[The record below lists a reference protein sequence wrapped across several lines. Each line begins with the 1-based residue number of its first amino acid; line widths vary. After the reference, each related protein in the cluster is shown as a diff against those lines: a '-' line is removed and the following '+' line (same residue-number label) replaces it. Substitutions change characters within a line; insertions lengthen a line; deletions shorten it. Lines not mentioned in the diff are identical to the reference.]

1 MFDRIWRFVAQR
13 FTSEPRYVESS
24 RVATPQR
31 TSAGLQV
38 TADNAIQ
45 IPAVWACTNYIQ
57 QSIGML
63 PWHVMRKTSD
73 GNETASAH
81 PADYLLWKRPSPEW
95 SSFQFREAMLHWAML
110 WGNGYAEIERDQ
122 FGRPFA
128 LWPLPPWRVHVCR
141 DPDTKELFYEVDSD
155 GGPKIE
161 LAAADV
167 FHLRGFGHG
176 PVGVNVA
183 GYAAQT
189 FGWARA
195 AQLFGA
201 TFFGNGMSVSG
212 VVTNKTKLTEEGLK
226 LQKAQF
232 EQAHRGPYRANKTF
246 FLDNDARWEPTSID
260 PSKAQMVEV
269 HHFLID
275 EICRIFGVPPHIV
288 AELTRSTNNNI
299 EHQSIEA
306 VQRCLTPW
314 VKRLEDEAD
323 NKLFGP
329 ARDRGFFTKIN
340 MLGLLRG
347 DFKSQAEG
355 FQIYRAMGVV
365 NANEIRDRL
374 DMNKM
379 PSGKGGDKYTMN
391 SAATTLEQIGELPV
405 GGTPGAAVAPAPAAP
420 EPDPTPEPAKP
431 TDRVELTA
439 SDLEAIT
446 NIKINELVRV

>member
-1 MFDRIWRFVAQR
+1 MLDKVWRFIAQR
-13 FTSEPRYVESS
+13 FSKEPRHVEGS
-24 RVATPQR
+24 RVATPSR
-31 TSAGLQV
+31 TLAGLQV
-38 TADNAIQ
+38 TPDNATQ
-45 IPAVWACTNYIQ
+45 IPAVWACTSYIQ

-63 PWHVMRKTSD
+63 PWHVMRKSAGGFEQASD
-73 GNETASAH
+73 H
-81 PADYLLWKRPSPEW
+81 PADYLLWKRPSKEW
-95 SSFQFREAMLHWAML
+95 SSFQFREVMLHWAML

-128 LWPLPPWRVHVCR
+128 LWPIAPWRVNVCR
-141 DPDTKELFYEVDSD
+141 DPETQELYYEVDSD
-155 GGPKIE
+155 GGPKTE

-183 GYAAQT
+183 AYAAQT
-189 FGWARA
+189 LGWARA

-212 VVTNKTKLTEEGLK
+212 VVINKTKLSEEGLK

-232 EQAHRGPYRANKTF
+232 EKHRGPRNANQTF

-269 HHFLID
+269 HHFLVD

-329 ARDRGFFTKIN
+329 MRDRGYFTKIN
-340 MLGLLRG
+340 LLGLLRG

-355 FQIYRAMGVV
+355 FMVYRNMGVI
-365 NANEIRDRL
+365 NANEIRERL

-379 PSGKGGDKYTMN
+379 PPSKGGDKFTMN
-391 SAATTLEQIGELPV
+391 SASTTLEQIGELPV
-405 GGTPGAAVAPAPAAP
+405 AGTPAQAPVPRPAAQLDDSDV
-420 EPDPTPEPAKP
+420 ENKLS
-431 TDRVELTA
+431 TDDIAAIAELKR
-439 SDLEAIT
+439 EI
-446 NIKINELVRV
+446 IKCPVV